1 MTRAF
6 LSAAF
11 FAASIFLSGCGSH
24 TGSALPPAGPAP
36 APQFPQSA
44 QTSIESCEA
53 PPPGE
58 EQCFA
63 RIRMSGAEDRLS
75 QSIAKVWGYS
85 PADLATAYSLPS
97 STAGGGHT
105 VAIVDA
111 YDNPNAEQALTAYR
125 TQFNLKAC
133 TTANGCF
140 RKLDQTGGRSYP
152 APNVSWSQEISL
164 DLAMVS
170 AICPNCKILLIEA
183 KSSGIADMGAAEN
196 EAARLGA
203 TSISNSW
210 GHTENA
216 KDPTYEA
223 QYFNHP
229 GIAITASTGDR
240 GSFVY
245 FPAASRYVTAV
256 GGTTLAPAA
265 NARGFTETTW
275 PGTGGGC
282 SINIVKP
289 SWQHDPACPRR
300 TVGDVAAL
308 ADAQRGVAVY
318 LSYGSPS
325 GWQVMGGTSASAPIV
340 AAAYALAPSVGT
352 YASSIYTHQSALW
365 DITAGSNGTC
375 AVSYLCAAAPL
386 YDSPS
391 GWGSPRGLAAF

>member
-24 TGSALPPAGPAP
+24 GSALPPAATTQAMQPTHT
-36 APQFPQSA
+36 SD
-44 QTSIESCEA
+44 TSIESCSA
-53 PPPGE
+53 PPPGQ

-63 RIRMSGAEDRLS
+63 RIQLSAGQDRAT
-75 QSIAKVWGYS
+75 QSTGTVWGYG
-85 PADLATAYSLPS
+85 PVDLAAAYNLPS
-97 STAGGGHT
+97 SSAGGGHT

-111 YDNPNAEQALTAYR
+111 YDNPNAEQALATYR
-125 TQFNLKAC
+125 SHFNLKSC

-152 APNVSWSQEISL
+152 VANVSWSQEISL
-164 DLAMVS
+164 DLAMAS
-170 AICPNCKILLIEA
+170 AVCPNCKLLLIEA

-203 TSISNSW
+203 TAISNSW

-216 KDPTYEA
+216 NDPAYEA

-229 GIAITASTGDR
+229 GVAITAATGDT
-240 GSFVY
+240 GAFVY

-275 PGTGGGC
+275 AGTGGGC
-282 SINIVKP
+282 SINIIKP
-289 SWQHDPACPRR
+289 SWQHDVACPRR

-308 ADAQRGVAVY
+308 ADAQHGVAVY
-318 LSYGSPS
+318 LNYGSPS
-325 GWQVMGGTSASAPIV
+325 GWQVMGGTSASAPII
-340 AAAYALAPSVGT
+340 AATYALAPSVGT
-352 YASSIYTHQSALW
+352 YASAIYSHQSALW
-365 DITAGSNGTC
+365 DITSGRNGTC
-375 AVSYLCAAAPL
+375 TVSYLCVAAPL
-386 YDSPS
+386 YDAPS
-391 GWGSPRGLAAF
+391 GWGTPHGLAAF